1 MTPNKRK
8 KVGRIVLNEL
18 QLFLFCAVVSEKRS
32 EKMNEYYQ
40 GINIREVIQKLS
52 KNHNIKITEQGNEI
66 DFYYC
71 PFCKT
76 HQIDFNIEKA
86 VWCCHRCNNKGTLL
100 SLYDSLEGENSFFE
114 HFKKG
119 KGSYTK
125 KIDLEKLN
133 DSLNKNLMKSEKIK
147 SILESER
154 MIEEDT
160 MYYQKLGYADEKFFI
175 PGYTEKHYHLKNC
188 ITFPVYDENKEIV
201 NIRFKQMNG
210 VTPEKYNHRNIFNL
224 TGYGH
229 LTTNHIYIPELQ
241 SPSIAKTKRIW
252 IFEGE
257 PDAIVA
263 WQTLQHHAEEDFF
276 YSTKIISGTGGAG
289 SIPAEWTEEFFNVP
303 TTIFYDCDKAG
314 IEGAKK
320 INSISPNIKIAD
332 IRYLLH
338 DEEDNDINDLIKNI
352 GMYRGYKALRFLE
365 ILAINENR
373 NAEFVKE
380 LNDFKKSTNE
390 MISSAVCTILGNS

>member
-1 MTPNKRK
+1 MN
-8 KVGRIVLNEL
+8 IVHNE
-18 QLFLFCAVVSEKRS
+18 
-32 EKMNEYYQ
+32 
-40 GINIREVIQKLS
+40 
-52 KNHNIKITEQGNEI
+52 
-66 DFYYC
+66 
-71 PFCKT
+71 
-76 HQIDFNIEKA
+76 
-86 VWCCHRCNNKGTLL
+86 
-100 SLYDSLEGENSFFE
+100 
-114 HFKKG
+114 G
-119 KGSYTK
+119 KGFY
-125 KIDLEKLN
+125 I
-133 DSLNKNLMKSEKIK
+133 
-147 SILESER
+147 
-154 MIEEDT
+154 
-160 MYYQKLGYADEKFFI
+160 
-175 PGYTEKHYHLKNC
+175 
-188 ITFPVYDENKEIV
+188 YDENKEIV